1 MVISLI
7 SPRSFGKIFL
17 LFREGV
23 ENIWNP
29 DPEILTLPEALEIA
43 TQVNVV
49 KVGHIYSYNTF
60 PLSTL

>member
-7 SPRSFGKIFL
+7 SPRSFGKIFF

-23 ENIWNP
+23 ENI
-29 DPEILTLPEALEIA
+29 LLEALEIA